1 MRRKPMHTSDDTWS
15 FHLLV
20 QSSRSTSY
28 EDLSISMKIFS
39 TMTGEIDKATG
50 ELNRLAIKKQN
61 KNIIDGMYKGTLPS
75 RG

>member
-1 MRRKPMHTSDDTWS
+1 MQTSDDTWS
-15 FHLLV
+15 FHLLI
-20 QSSRSTSY
+20 QGSRSTSSA
-28 EDLSISMKIFS
+28 DFSISMKIFS
-39 TMTGEIDKATG
+39 TMTGEIDEVTG

>member
-1 MRRKPMHTSDDTWS
+1 MRRYPMQTSDDTWS

-20 QSSRSTSY
+20 QGSRSTSSA
-28 EDLSISMKIFS
+28 DLSISMKIFS
-39 TMTGEIDKATG
+39 TMTGEIDEVTG